1 MQDEDNLF
9 LDDGKCSIFDLVEA
23 DRRRIAANL
32 HDTSLQNLA
41 HLVHKIELAQL
52 MIDQDPLKAKLEL
65 AVINKNLR
73 NVIDD
78 IRNTIFDL
86 RPMTFD
92 DLGLK
97 AAFERLLT
105 VLNENKEYEIDADIQ
120 DVSCENNKILMNI
133 YRAVQECLT
142 NISKHSAASKIIFR
156 CYRENDV
163 CHISIEDNGNGFDI
177 SSFEKEKHF
186 GISLLR
192 ERIHLLGGTITIQSE
207 ISKGVN
213 INIEIPLI

>member
-1 MQDEDNLF
+1 MKNEDYLF
-9 LDDGKCSIFDLVEA
+9 LDDRDCSIFDLLEA

-41 HLVHKIELAQL
+41 HLVHKIELSQL

-65 AVINKNLR
+65 AVINKDLR

-120 DVSCENNKILMNI
+120 DISCENNKILMNI
-133 YRAVQECLT
+133 YRVVQECLT

-156 CYRENDV
+156 CYREKDV
-163 CHISIEDNGNGFDI
+163 CHISIKDNGNGFNI
-177 SSFEKEKHF
+177 TSFEKEKHF
-186 GISLLR
+186 GISLLK
-192 ERIHLLGGTITIQSE
+192 ERVNLLRGTIIIQSE
-207 ISKGVN
+207 INKGVD
-213 INIEIPLI
+213 INIEIPLV